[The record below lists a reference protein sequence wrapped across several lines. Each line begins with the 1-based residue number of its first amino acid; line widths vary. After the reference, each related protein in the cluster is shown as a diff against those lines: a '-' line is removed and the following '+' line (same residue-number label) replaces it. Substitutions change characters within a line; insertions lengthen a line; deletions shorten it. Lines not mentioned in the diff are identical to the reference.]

1 MPRLK
6 VCGITDAAFAAE
18 AARRGVDYLGLI
30 FAEGSPRRVTP
41 EQAKAIVA
49 AVAGATMSPPRF
61 VGVFVEQ
68 DIAEIGRLARAVPL
82 DVIQLHGDYGAEEIA
97 ELKAAGYEVWQ
108 LCGQDSCA
116 AVADAV
122 LLDGRK
128 GTQRGGTGTR
138 ADWSQVAALKRA
150 GRRVILAGGIS
161 AANVAAAAA
170 TGADVLDA
178 NSALETSPGRKSV
191 RLLDEFLASMPRGNM
206 VK

>member
-6 VCGITDAAFAAE
+6 VCGITDAAFAVE

-97 ELKAAGYEVWQ
+97 ELKAPARPLPTQFSSTDARERNAAGP
-108 LCGQDSCA
+108 A
-116 AVADAV
+116 
-122 LLDGRK
+122 
-128 GTQRGGTGTR
+128 R
-138 ADWSQVAALKRA
+138 APT
-150 GRRVILAGGIS
+150 GRR
-161 AANVAAAAA
+161 
-170 TGADVLDA
+170 
-178 NSALETSPGRKSV
+178 SP
-191 RLLDEFLASMPRGNM
+191 P
-206 VK
+206 